1 MLNIWNKSSSKKKIM
16 QHNSNLRI
24 FFYLTNSTRDE
35 VDNLKHVFQQY
46 NIQLKRFEETASVFF
61 YKNAN
66 FVAWTNHSLSLQDI
80 LKINQIL
87 IAKVIIIA
95 FFYKGQVWSSSRLK
109 TLQKNSNLSEL
120 TATKTSLNFCCLS
133 FKKFFF

>member
-1 MLNIWNKSSSKKKIM
+1 
-16 QHNSNLRI
+16 
-24 FFYLTNSTRDE
+24 
-35 VDNLKHVFQQY
+35 LKHVFQQY
-46 NIQLKRFEETASVFF
+46 NIQLERFEETASVFF

-95 FFYKGQVWSSSRLK
+95 FFYKGQV
-109 TLQKNSNLSEL
+109 
-120 TATKTSLNFCCLS
+120 
-133 FKKFFF
+133 